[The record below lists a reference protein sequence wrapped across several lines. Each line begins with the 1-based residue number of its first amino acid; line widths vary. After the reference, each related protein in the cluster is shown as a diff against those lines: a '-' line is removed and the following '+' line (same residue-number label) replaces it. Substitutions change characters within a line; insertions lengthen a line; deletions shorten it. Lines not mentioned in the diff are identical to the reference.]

1 MNDKPAF
8 AAEPAVVSAIENW
21 RAWLAHERRI
31 SNHTLDAYSRDLG
44 SFLRFTAEHLG
55 YAPGLQDLRALE
67 PADFRGFLADRQARG
82 LARSST
88 ARAMSTLRNFFKF
101 IERQGLVENAAI
113 GGIRTPKVPRS
124 VPKALDEVDAL
135 ETVSVIEDLSE
146 EPWIGKRDA
155 AVLFLLYGCGL
166 RIGEALG
173 LDRDQ
178 VAEPGDAMDTIVVTG
193 KGDKQRLVPVLP
205 VVAKALGDY
214 IDACPHDLA
223 LDGPL
228 FVGKRGKRLSARM
241 IQRQMGRVRAL
252 LGLPETATPHALR
265 HSFATHLLAG
275 GGDLRTIQELLGHA
289 SLSTTQ
295 RYTEV
300 DAGRLKS
307 VYDGA
312 HPRARR

>member
-8 AAEPAVVSAIENW
+8 AAEPAVVSAIEDW

-113 GGIRTPKVPRS
+113 GGIKTPKVPRS

>member
-1 MNDKPAF
+1 MNDKQAF
-8 AAEPAVVSAIENW
+8 AAEPAVVSAIEDW
-21 RAWLAHERRI
+21 RTWLAHERRI
-31 SNHTLDAYSRDLG
+31 SNHPLDAYSRDLG
-44 SFLRFTAEHLG
+44 SFLRFTAERLG

-113 GGIRTPKVPRS
+113 GGIKTPKVPRS

-146 EPWIGKRDA
+146 ESWIGKRDA

-241 IQRQMGRVRAL
+241 IQRQMGRVRTL

>member
-8 AAEPAVVSAIENW
+8 AAEPAVVSAIEDW

-31 SNHTLDAYSRDLG
+31 SDHTLDAYSCDLG

-67 PADFRGFLADRQARG
+67 AADFRGFLAHRQARG

-88 ARAMSTLRNFFKF
+88 ARAMSTLRSFFKF

-113 GGIRTPKVPRS
+113 GGIKTPKVPKS

-173 LDRDQ
+173 LNRDQ
-178 VAEPGDAMDTIVVTG
+178 VPEPGEGMDTIVVTG

-205 VVAKALGDY
+205 VVAEALGDY

-228 FVGKRGKRLSARM
+228 FVGKRGKRLSSRM
-241 IQRQMGRVRAL
+241 IQRQMGRVRVL